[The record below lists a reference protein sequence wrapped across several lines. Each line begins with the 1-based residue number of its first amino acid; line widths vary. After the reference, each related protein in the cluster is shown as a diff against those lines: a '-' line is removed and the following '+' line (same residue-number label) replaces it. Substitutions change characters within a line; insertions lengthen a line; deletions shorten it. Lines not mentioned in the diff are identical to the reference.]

1 MAANVSPLSFERR
14 SASGPQIMTGT
25 GNSPRRGARCRRSC
39 DDSGRTTSTPSCS
52 TSLSSA
58 SGKVGSAPG
67 GTRWNAS
74 HRCRPI
80 ARSDMSTPTRRTSCS
95 PFSRSARSSR
105 AAPGAPHAVTRI
117 VRGSGTARS
126 YFEGLP
132 GKYRCAGD
140 GALKVLLVTR
150 HFPPGGG
157 GGVQRPLKF
166 ATHLP
171 ALGIETHVLAPELPG
186 PALADAELELPTQ
199 AWIHRVRYVGPRA
212 ARPSEELVGKQG
224 IARVGTQAALFGR
237 KLLVPDENAPWSTLA
252 TPVAIR
258 LVRRE
263 GIDVVLTT
271 SPPPSLHLLG
281 AAVKRTT
288 GAAWV
293 ADLRDPL
300 TSHPH
305 RRGYESQLARLK
317 EKTTGGV
324 AKLVAS
330 QASAIVAVSDA
341 IAEEM
346 RALEPKGKVVTIA
359 NGCDFDDF
367 AGLEHHAS
375 NRLRITHAGHF
386 HGKRDPK
393 PFLRALADSGLDD
406 VVARF
411 AGDFRAADR
420 EYAES
425 LGLGDRIELLGDV
438 SRRRS
443 LELQRDSEALL
454 LLIPES
460 GGRGRG
466 VLTGKIFE
474 YLAAERPIL
483 AAVPPE
489 GAAAKLVPAAARR
502 RGPPRSSCTTRG
514 PAWSSP
520 PMTRSPFVR
529 RCSTSTGAGRP
540 AASTA

>member
-1 MAANVSPLSFERR
+1 V
-14 SASGPQIMTGT
+14 
-25 GNSPRRGARCRRSC
+25 
-39 DDSGRTTSTPSCS
+39 
-52 TSLSSA
+52 
-58 SGKVGSAPG
+58 
-67 GTRWNAS
+67 
-74 HRCRPI
+74 
-80 ARSDMSTPTRRTSCS
+80 
-95 PFSRSARSSR
+95 
-105 AAPGAPHAVTRI
+105 
-117 VRGSGTARS
+117 
-126 YFEGLP
+126 
-132 GKYRCAGD
+132 
-140 GALKVLLVTR
+140 KVLLVTR

-171 ALGIETHVLAPELPG
+171 ALGIETHVLAPDVPGSLPDG
-186 PALADAELELPTQ
+186 AELELPTQ

-212 ARPSEELVGKQG
+212 GRPAERLLAKQG
-224 IARVGTQAALFGR
+224 LARVGTQAALLGR
-237 KLLVPDENAPWSTLA
+237 RLLVPDENVPWSTFAL
-252 TPVAIR
+252 PIAIR

-263 GIDVVLTT
+263 KIDVVLTT

-317 EKTTGGV
+317 EASVGGV
-324 AKLVAS
+324 GRLVAS
-330 QASAIVAVSDA
+330 QADAIVAASEA
-341 IAEEM
+341 IAEEA

-367 AGLEHHAS
+367 AGLEHRTS
-375 NRLRITHAGHF
+375 NRLRITHTGHF

-393 PFLRALADSGLDD
+393 PFLQALAESGLDD
-406 VVARF
+406 VVVRF

-425 LGLGDRIELLGDV
+425 LGLGEKVELLGDV

-466 VLTGKIFE
+466 VLTGKIYE

-483 AAVPPE
+483 AVVPPD
-489 GAAAKLVPAAARR
+489 GAAARLVRDTGSGTVVPPDDVEAMREALLDLHRRWREGSLDDTPLSEDWRR
-502 RGPPRSSCTTRG
+502 RLARGARVEELADVLRSV
-514 PAWSSP
+514 A
-520 PMTRSPFVR
+520 
-529 RCSTSTGAGRP
+529 
-540 AASTA
+540 

>member
-1 MAANVSPLSFERR
+1 M
-14 SASGPQIMTGT
+14 
-25 GNSPRRGARCRRSC
+25 
-39 DDSGRTTSTPSCS
+39 
-52 TSLSSA
+52 
-58 SGKVGSAPG
+58 
-67 GTRWNAS
+67 
-74 HRCRPI
+74 
-80 ARSDMSTPTRRTSCS
+80 
-95 PFSRSARSSR
+95 
-105 AAPGAPHAVTRI
+105 
-117 VRGSGTARS
+117 
-126 YFEGLP
+126 
-132 GKYRCAGD
+132 
-140 GALKVLLVTR
+140 
-150 HFPPGGG
+150 
-157 GGVQRPLKF
+157 QRPLKF

-171 ALGIETHVLAPELPG
+171 ALGIETHVLAPDVPGSLPDG
-186 PALADAELELPTQ
+186 AELELPTQ

-212 ARPSEELVGKQG
+212 GRPAERLLAKQG
-224 IARVGTQAALFGR
+224 LARVGTQAALLGR
-237 KLLVPDENAPWSTLA
+237 RLLVPDENVPWSTFAL
-252 TPVAIR
+252 PIAIR

-263 GIDVVLTT
+263 KIDVVLTT

-317 EKTTGGV
+317 EASVGGV
-324 AKLVAS
+324 GRLVAS
-330 QASAIVAVSDA
+330 QADAIVAASEA
-341 IAEEM
+341 IAEEA
-346 RALEPKGKVVTIA
+346 RALAPKGKVVTIA

-367 AGLEHHAS
+367 AGLEHRTS
-375 NRLRITHAGHF
+375 NRLRITHTGHF

-393 PFLRALADSGLDD
+393 PFLQALAESGLDD
-406 VVARF
+406 VVVRF

-425 LGLGDRIELLGDV
+425 LGLGERVELLGDV

-466 VLTGKIFE
+466 VLTGKIYE

-483 AAVPPE
+483 AVVPPD
-489 GAAAKLVPAAARR
+489 GAAARLVRDTGSGTVVPPDDVEAMREALLELHRRWREGSLDDTPLSEDWRR
-502 RGPPRSSCTTRG
+502 RLARGARVEELADVLRSV
-514 PAWSSP
+514 A
-520 PMTRSPFVR
+520 
-529 RCSTSTGAGRP
+529 
-540 AASTA
+540 

>member
-1 MAANVSPLSFERR
+1 V
-14 SASGPQIMTGT
+14 
-25 GNSPRRGARCRRSC
+25 
-39 DDSGRTTSTPSCS
+39 
-52 TSLSSA
+52 
-58 SGKVGSAPG
+58 
-67 GTRWNAS
+67 
-74 HRCRPI
+74 
-80 ARSDMSTPTRRTSCS
+80 
-95 PFSRSARSSR
+95 
-105 AAPGAPHAVTRI
+105 
-117 VRGSGTARS
+117 
-126 YFEGLP
+126 
-132 GKYRCAGD
+132 
-140 GALKVLLVTR
+140 KVLLVTR

-171 ALGIETHVLAPELPG
+171 ALGIETHVLAPDVPGSLPDG
-186 PALADAELELPTQ
+186 DELELPTQ

-212 ARPSEELVGKQG
+212 GRPAERLLAKQG
-224 IARVGTQAALFGR
+224 LARVGTQAALLGR
-237 KLLVPDENAPWSTLA
+237 RLLVPDENVPWSTFAL
-252 TPVAIR
+252 PIAIR

-263 GIDVVLTT
+263 KIDVVLTT

-317 EKTTGGV
+317 EASVGGV
-324 AKLVAS
+324 GRLVAS
-330 QASAIVAVSDA
+330 QADAIVAASEA
-341 IAEEM
+341 IAEEA

-367 AGLEHHAS
+367 AGLEHRTS
-375 NRLRITHAGHF
+375 NRLRITHTGHF

-393 PFLRALADSGLDD
+393 PFLQALAESGLAD
-406 VVARF
+406 VVVRF

-425 LGLGDRIELLGDV
+425 LGLGERVELLGDV

-466 VLTGKIFE
+466 VLTGKIYE

-483 AAVPPE
+483 AVVPPD
-489 GAAAKLVPAAARR
+489 GAAARLVGDTGSGTVVPPDDVEAMREALLDLRR
-502 RGPPRSSCTTRG
+502 RWREGSLDDTPLSEDWRRRLARGARVEELADVLRSV
-514 PAWSSP
+514 A
-520 PMTRSPFVR
+520 
-529 RCSTSTGAGRP
+529 
-540 AASTA
+540 

>member
-1 MAANVSPLSFERR
+1 V
-14 SASGPQIMTGT
+14 
-25 GNSPRRGARCRRSC
+25 
-39 DDSGRTTSTPSCS
+39 
-52 TSLSSA
+52 
-58 SGKVGSAPG
+58 
-67 GTRWNAS
+67 
-74 HRCRPI
+74 
-80 ARSDMSTPTRRTSCS
+80 
-95 PFSRSARSSR
+95 
-105 AAPGAPHAVTRI
+105 
-117 VRGSGTARS
+117 
-126 YFEGLP
+126 
-132 GKYRCAGD
+132 
-140 GALKVLLVTR
+140 KVLLVTR

-171 ALGIETHVLAPELPG
+171 ALGIETHVLAPDVPSSLP
-186 PALADAELELPTQ
+186 DAELELPTQ
-199 AWIHRVRYVGPRA
+199 AWIHRVRYVGPSA
-212 ARPSEELVGKQG
+212 GRPSEKLVAKEGF
-224 IARVGTQAALFGR
+224 ARIGTRAALIGR
-237 KLLVPDENAPWSTLA
+237 RLLVPDENVPWSTFAL
-252 TPVAIR
+252 PVAIR

-263 GIDVVLTT
+263 KIDVVLTT

-317 EKTTGGV
+317 EKSVGGV
-324 AKLVAS
+324 GRLVAS
-330 QASAIVAVSDA
+330 QADAIVAASDA
-341 IAEEM
+341 IAEEA
-346 RALEPKGKVVTIA
+346 RALDPKGKVVTIA

-367 AGLEHHAS
+367 AGLEHHA
-375 NRLRITHAGHF
+375 NDRLRITHTGHF

-393 PFLRALADSGLDD
+393 PFLRALAESGLED

-420 EYAES
+420 DYAES

-454 LLIPES
+454 LLIPDS
-460 GGRGRG
+460 GGRGKG

-474 YLAAERPIL
+474 YLAAERTII
-483 AAVPPE
+483 AAVPPD
-489 GAAAKLVPAAARR
+489 GAAAQLVRDTNAGVVVSSDDVEGLREALVDLHRRWREGSLDGTPLSAEWRQRLARGAR
-502 RGPPRSSCTTRG
+502 VEELADVLRSV
-514 PAWSSP
+514 A
-520 PMTRSPFVR
+520 
-529 RCSTSTGAGRP
+529 
-540 AASTA
+540 

>member
-1 MAANVSPLSFERR
+1 M
-14 SASGPQIMTGT
+14 
-25 GNSPRRGARCRRSC
+25 
-39 DDSGRTTSTPSCS
+39 
-52 TSLSSA
+52 
-58 SGKVGSAPG
+58 
-67 GTRWNAS
+67 
-74 HRCRPI
+74 
-80 ARSDMSTPTRRTSCS
+80 
-95 PFSRSARSSR
+95 
-105 AAPGAPHAVTRI
+105 
-117 VRGSGTARS
+117 
-126 YFEGLP
+126 
-132 GKYRCAGD
+132 
-140 GALKVLLVTR
+140 TR

-171 ALGIETHVLAPELPG
+171 ALGIETHVLAPDVPGSLPDG
-186 PALADAELELPTQ
+186 AELELPTQ

-212 ARPSEELVGKQG
+212 GRPAEQLLAKQG
-224 IARVGTQAALFGR
+224 LARVGTQAALLGR
-237 KLLVPDENAPWSTLA
+237 RLLVPDENVPWSTFAL
-252 TPVAIR
+252 PIAIR

-263 GIDVVLTT
+263 KIDVVLTT

-317 EKTTGGV
+317 EKSVGGV
-324 AKLVAS
+324 GRLVAS
-330 QASAIVAVSDA
+330 QADAIVAASDA
-341 IAEEM
+341 IAEEA
-346 RALEPKGKVVTIA
+346 RGLEPKGKVVTIA

-367 AGLEHHAS
+367 AGLEHHVS
-375 NRLRITHAGHF
+375 ERLRITHTGHF

-393 PFLRALADSGLDD
+393 PFLQALAESGLDD
-406 VVARF
+406 VVIRF

-425 LGLGDRIELLGDV
+425 LGLGERIELLGDV

-466 VLTGKIFE
+466 VLTGKIYE

-483 AAVPPE
+483 AVVPPD
-489 GAAAKLVPAAARR
+489 GAAARLVRE
-502 RGPPRSSCTTRG
+502 
-514 PAWSSP
+514 
-520 PMTRSPFVR
+520 
-529 RCSTSTGAGRP
+529 TGAGTVVPSDDIEAMR
-540 AASTA
+540 AALLDLHRRWREGSLDGTPLSAEWRSRLARGARVEELADVLRGVA

>member
-1 MAANVSPLSFERR
+1 VKL
-14 SASGPQIMTGT
+14 
-25 GNSPRRGARCRRSC
+25 
-39 DDSGRTTSTPSCS
+39 
-52 TSLSSA
+52 
-58 SGKVGSAPG
+58 
-67 GTRWNAS
+67 
-74 HRCRPI
+74 
-80 ARSDMSTPTRRTSCS
+80 
-95 PFSRSARSSR
+95 
-105 AAPGAPHAVTRI
+105 
-117 VRGSGTARS
+117 
-126 YFEGLP
+126 
-132 GKYRCAGD
+132 
-140 GALKVLLVTR
+140 LLVTR

-171 ALGIETHVLAPELPG
+171 ALGIETHVLAPDVPG
-186 PALADAELELPTQ
+186 SMAADEELELPTQ

-212 ARPSEELVGKQG
+212 GRPAERLAGSQG
-224 IARVGTQAALFGR
+224 LARVGTQAALLGR
-237 KLLVPDENAPWSTLA
+237 RLLVPDENVPWSTVAL
-252 TPVAIR
+252 PFAIR

-300 TSHPH
+300 ASHPH

-324 AKLVAS
+324 GRLVAS
-330 QASAIVAVSDA
+330 QADAIVTVSDA
-341 IAEEM
+341 IAEEI
-346 RALEPKGKVVTIA
+346 RALGPRGKVVTIS

-367 AGLEHHAS
+367 AGLVHHES
-375 NRLRITHAGHF
+375 DRLRITHAGHF

-393 PFLRALADSGLDD
+393 PFLHALADSGLGD
-406 VVARF
+406 VVVRF

-420 EYAES
+420 DYAKS
-425 LGLGDRIELLGDV
+425 LGLGDRVELLGDV

-454 LLIPES
+454 LLVPES
-460 GGRGRG
+460 GGRGLG
-466 VLTGKIFE
+466 VLTGKIYE

-489 GAAAKLVPAAARR
+489 GAAARLVRD
-502 RGPPRSSCTTRG
+502 
-514 PAWSSP
+514 
-520 PMTRSPFVR
+520 
-529 RCSTSTGAGRP
+529 TGAGVVVAPDDVGALREALVDLHRRWKAGSLNGTP
-540 AASTA
+540 LSAEWRERLSRGRRVEELADVLRSIA

>member
-1 MAANVSPLSFERR
+1 VKL
-14 SASGPQIMTGT
+14 
-25 GNSPRRGARCRRSC
+25 
-39 DDSGRTTSTPSCS
+39 
-52 TSLSSA
+52 
-58 SGKVGSAPG
+58 
-67 GTRWNAS
+67 
-74 HRCRPI
+74 
-80 ARSDMSTPTRRTSCS
+80 
-95 PFSRSARSSR
+95 
-105 AAPGAPHAVTRI
+105 
-117 VRGSGTARS
+117 
-126 YFEGLP
+126 
-132 GKYRCAGD
+132 
-140 GALKVLLVTR
+140 LLVTR

-171 ALGIETHVLAPELPG
+171 ALGIETHVLAPDVPGSLP
-186 PALADAELELPTQ
+186 ANAELELPTQ
-199 AWIHRVRYVGPRA
+199 AWIHRVRYVGPRPG
-212 ARPSEELVGKQG
+212 RPAERLLAKQG
-224 IARVGTQAALFGR
+224 LARAGAQAALFGR
-237 KLLVPDENAPWSTLA
+237 RLLVPDENVPWSTVAL
-252 TPVAIR
+252 PFAIR

-263 GIDVVLTT
+263 KIDVVLTT

-317 EKTTGGV
+317 ETSVGGV
-324 AKLVAS
+324 GRLVAS
-330 QASAIVAVSDA
+330 QADAIVAVSDA
-341 IAEEM
+341 IADEM
-346 RALEPKGKVVTIA
+346 RAREPRGKVVTIA

-367 AGLEHHAS
+367 AGLEHHRS
-375 NRLRITHAGHF
+375 DRLRITHTGHF

-393 PFLRALADSGLDD
+393 PFLRALADSGLED

-425 LGLGDRIELLGDV
+425 LGLGDRLELLGDV

-460 GGRGRG
+460 GGRGRD
-466 VLTGKIFE
+466 VLTGKIYE

-483 AAVPPE
+483 AAVPAD
-489 GAAAKLVPAAARR
+489 GAAAELV
-502 RGPPRSSCTTRG
+502 RG
-514 PAWSSP
+514 
-520 PMTRSPFVR
+520 
-529 RCSTSTGAGRP
+529 TGAGVVVP
-540 AASTA
+540 ADDVDGLRKALRDLHRRWSEGSLDGTPLSADWRGRLSRGARVEELAELLRSVA